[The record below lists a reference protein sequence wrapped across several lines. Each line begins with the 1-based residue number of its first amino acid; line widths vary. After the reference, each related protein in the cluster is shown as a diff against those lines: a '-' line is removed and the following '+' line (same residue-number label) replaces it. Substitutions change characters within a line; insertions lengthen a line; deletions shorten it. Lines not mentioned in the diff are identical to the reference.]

1 MTIMQRAT
9 YPAGNAGA
17 SAGKWPSLTARS
29 PVPERAQRKKT
40 QVQWMYDADG
50 RLDTDH
56 LVVSY
61 APLVKRIAYQLMAKL
76 PASVEVEDLIQN
88 GMMGLLDAIN
98 RFEQGMGAQ
107 FETYA
112 VQRIRGAMLDGLRDN
127 DWVPRSL
134 RRDMRRIETAINALE
149 QQNGRP
155 PNETELAAALGISL
169 AEYQTMLQDA
179 RGHQLIYLEDFT
191 HDDGSDYLDRHLG
204 EHESNPLDLLESA
217 DTRAGLV
224 RAIEALPEREKMIMA
239 LYYDEELNLR
249 EIGEVLGVTE
259 SRVCQ
264 LHSQAV
270 ARLRSQVLGTRVA
283 GNGTARRGRPPK
295 NSPPAGA

>member
-1 MTIMQRAT
+1 
-9 YPAGNAGA
+9 
-17 SAGKWPSLTARS
+17 
-29 PVPERAQRKKT
+29 
-40 QVQWMYDADG
+40 MYDAEG
-50 RLDTDH
+50 HLDTDH

-98 RFEQGMGAQ
+98 RYEEGMGAQ

-134 RRDMRRIETAINALE
+134 RRDMRRIESAIHMLE
-149 QQNGRP
+149 QQNGRSP
-155 PNETELAAALGISL
+155 SETELAEALGMPL
-169 AEYQTMLQDA
+169 AEYQQMLQEA
-179 RGHQLIYLEDFT
+179 RGHQLVYFDDFVHEEGEDYLE
-191 HDDGSDYLDRHLG
+191 RHLG
-204 EHESNPLDLLESA
+204 EHESNPLDLLETA
-217 DTRAGLV
+217 DTRSVLV
-224 RAIEALPEREKMIMA
+224 KAIEALPEREKLVMA

-270 ARLRSQVLGTRVA
+270 ARLRVQVLGGAA
-283 GNGTARRGRPPK
+283 GKATGARRGRPPK
-295 NSPPAGA
+295 NAAPVEG